1 MGGRKRDYCV
11 CVGGRKSVC
20 VCVCGVRG
28 TDNTSTH
35 VRHGKCINTKKSRQV
50 HEIYMSKYAFMYTN
64 TYTQHLQIHIL
75 TEQSTRA

>member
-1 MGGRKRDYCV
+1 MWEEAIEILVYVWERERERV
-11 CVGGRKSVC
+11 SVY
-20 VCVCGVRG
+20 VVRG

-35 VRHGKCINTKKSRQV
+35 VSHGKRINTKKSRQV

-64 TYTQHLQIHIL
+64 TYTQHLQIHIF